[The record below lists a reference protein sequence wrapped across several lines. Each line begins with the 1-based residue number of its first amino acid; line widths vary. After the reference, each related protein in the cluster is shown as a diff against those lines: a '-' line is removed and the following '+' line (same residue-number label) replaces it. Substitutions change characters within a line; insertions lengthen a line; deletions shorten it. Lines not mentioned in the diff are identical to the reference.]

1 MSKKKTSATQK
12 ACSTRYKNDQRWK
25 TNRIAKL
32 EKHLEK
38 HPDDAIAKAAI
49 AATKSATEPRRT
61 GYKSKHPNRTSGQLV
76 LQLRKIIKGAA
87 KAAQFEKG
95 KADSVVQAVTEKAPR
110 KPRHKAAK

>member
-1 MSKKKTSATQK
+1 MSKKKTSASQK

-49 AATKSATEPRRT
+49 AATKSATAPRRT
-61 GYKSKHPNRTSGQLV
+61 GYKSKHVNRTSGHLFKQLKRIV
-76 LQLRKIIKGAA
+76 NQAA
-87 KAAQFEKG
+87 KAAQYQRNDETVVVVEK
-95 KADSVVQAVTEKAPR
+95 KER
-110 KPRHKAAK
+110 KPRHKKAA